1 MPWAV
6 DGSTAK
12 PSILV
17 VDDEPDIRAS
27 LRHFLES
34 RLKARVEVASSGKE
48 GLEHLRKGGFDLV
61 LSDYKMPGMD
71 GLAFLAKAH
80 EVAPQAVRI
89 MVTAYADLDLA
100 ISAINQAR
108 ILHFFTKPI
117 DPDHLV
123 EVLGIV
129 LRAQVATRQ
138 RDEAL
143 QRSLEM
149 MRKQRNG

>member
-1 MPWAV
+1 M
-6 DGSTAK
+6 DGSDAR
-12 PSILV
+12 PRILV
-17 VDDEPDIRAS
+17 VDDEPDILTS
-27 LRHFLES
+27 LRGFLES
-34 RLKARVEVASSGKE
+34 RLKAKVTTASSALDGLKVLRE
-48 GLEHLRKGGFDLV
+48 GERFDLV

-80 EVAPQAVRI
+80 EAHPEAVRI
-89 MVTAYADLDLA
+89 MITAYADLDLA

-123 EVLGIV
+123 DVLGTV
-129 LRAQVATRQ
+129 LRAQVAMRQ

-143 QRSLEM
+143 QRSLEL
-149 MRKQRNG
+149 MRKRRS